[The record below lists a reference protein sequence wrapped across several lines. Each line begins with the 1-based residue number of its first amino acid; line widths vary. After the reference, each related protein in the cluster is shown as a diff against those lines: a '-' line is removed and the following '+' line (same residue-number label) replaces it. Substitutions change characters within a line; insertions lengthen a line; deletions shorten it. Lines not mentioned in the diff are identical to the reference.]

1 MKSVPPDG
9 GLSHNGGS
17 HYQINRCQLG
27 ATMRK
32 LIIGTVLFGLLFAAC
47 GEEDPSEPA
56 ASGKNGDSCDVEN
69 PPVLESGTL
78 TVATDRPAYEPWFE
92 GSPKDYS
99 GYEGELAS
107 EIADRMGLEIKW
119 VVEPFNKSY
128 APGEKDYDF
137 DINQI
142 TITPEREQAVDF
154 SDGYF
159 DNDQGVLALKDSDL
173 ANASSVEDLK
183 SAQLGAQVGTTSLAY
198 INESI
203 QPESDPK
210 VYDTTNDVK
219 SALESGQLDGLV
231 TDLVTTVYLR
241 DFEIDGTEVIGKIE
255 TDEQFG
261 LLFEKGS
268 PLVDCVNEVL
278 GEIKKDGTLDQLQEE
293 WLQDYL
299 SVPTL
304 E

>member
-1 MKSVPPDG
+1 
-9 GLSHNGGS
+9 
-17 HYQINRCQLG
+17 
-27 ATMRK
+27 MRK
-32 LIIGTVLFGLLFAAC
+32 ILIGTVLFGLLFAAC
-47 GEEDPSEPA
+47 GEEETGQPTGSGSPA
-56 ASGKNGDSCDVEN
+56 ANACEED
-69 PPVLESGTL
+69 PPVLESGIL
-78 TVATDRPAYEPWFE
+78 TVATDRPAFPPWFE

-107 EIADRMGLEIKW
+107 EVADRMGLEIKW

-142 TITPEREQAVDF
+142 GITPERAQAVDF

-159 DNDQGVLALKDSDL
+159 DNGQGILALKDSEL
-173 ANASSVEDLK
+173 ASATSLEDLK
-183 SAQLGAQVGTTSLAY
+183 SAQLGTQVGTTSLTF
-198 INESI
+198 INEVI
-203 QPESDPK
+203 QPDSDPK

-231 TDLVTTVYLR
+231 TDVVTTVYLR
-241 DFEIDGTEVIGKIE
+241 DFELDGTEVIGQFE
-255 TDEQFG
+255 TDEEFG
-261 LLFEKGS
+261 MLFEKGN
-268 PLVDCVNEVL
+268 PLVACVNDVL
-278 GEIKKDGTLDQLQEE
+278 AEIREDGTLGELQEE

-299 SVPTL
+299 KVPTL